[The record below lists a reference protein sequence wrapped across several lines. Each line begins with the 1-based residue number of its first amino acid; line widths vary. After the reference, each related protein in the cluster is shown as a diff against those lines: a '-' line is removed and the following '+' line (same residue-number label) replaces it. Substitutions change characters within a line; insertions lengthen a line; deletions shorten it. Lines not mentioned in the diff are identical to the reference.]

1 MVILGGLELLA
12 AGYLLNRH
20 LKHKEEKQRLEIE
33 ALDLE
38 ERSYPIYSA
47 DDAGPR
53 RSRRHSH
60 DRERDRKERR
70 QRRRDSPDWDRD
82 RSRDRKHIYGG
93 RERSRDRE
101 DRKKSQEDLRYS
113 SPPKSHLHSQHR
125 TSPPLRPQ
133 PQPPYPAT
141 GAPQSSWVPPP
152 PPPFGSHVPPP
163 THPQYAP
170 ASHHQPSATVIP
182 NPNSYPAEHPQP
194 YIHPTFANE
203 PYRYPPEKLPE
214 SLLSPPSSSGRGRSS
229 SAPGEIY
236 ERPIANTSRVRIAVP
251 GEDELTIPGEEPPPA
266 YEEVGYERES
276 GRDRDRDRDRDRER
290 ERERERD
297 NDRKSWRDRH

>member
-33 ALDLE
+33 ALDLD

-60 DRERDRKERR
+60 DHERDRKERR
-70 QRRRDSPDWDRD
+70 HRRRESPDWDRD
-82 RSRDRKHIYGG
+82 RSRDGKHTYSG

-101 DRKKSQEDLRYS
+101 DRKKSREDLRYS
-113 SPPKSHLHSQHR
+113 SPPKSHSHSHR
-125 TSPPLRPQ
+125 HASPPLRPY
-133 PQPPYPAT
+133 PQSTYPAT
-141 GAPQSSWVPPP
+141 GALPSSWVPPP
-152 PPPFGSHVPPP
+152 PPFAAPVPPP

-170 ASHHQPSATVIP
+170 ASHQHPPAIAIP
-182 NPNSYPAEHPQP
+182 NPNNYPAEQPQAYTHPA
-194 YIHPTFANE
+194 FANE
-203 PYRYPPEKLPE
+203 PYRYPREKLPE
-214 SLLSPPSSSGRGRSS
+214 SLLFPPSPSTRGRSS
-229 SAPGEIY
+229 SAPGEVY
-236 ERPIANTSRVRIAVP
+236 ERPGANTSRVRIAVP

-266 YEEVGYERES
+266 YEELERVGQS
-276 GRDRDRDRDRDRER
+276 GRDEERDRDRARER
-290 ERERERD
+290 GRERD
-297 NDRKSWRDRH
+297 SDRNSWRDRY